1 LFFVKNYI
9 IVFMLCV
16 ISFFVLLYAYKSGVL
31 NVKFT
36 TGRILCST
44 ILNAEINYYSHNNK
58 FKYIDRTSFDD
69 ELMIDSRNNLFF
81 PSFSVYKLKNN
92 KNAISIFGVNEL
104 KNYEMI
110 LEFDENSNV
119 TSNPKKLKV
128 KIIKYKKKLK

>member
-1 LFFVKNYI
+1 MFFVKNYI

-16 ISFFVLLYAYKSGVL
+16 ISFFVVLHTYKSGVL
-31 NVKFT
+31 NVMFT

-44 ILNAEINYYSHNNK
+44 ILNAEIDYYSHNGK
-58 FKYIDRTSFDD
+58 FKYIKRTSFDD

-92 KNAISIFGVNEL
+92 KSSISVFGINEL

-110 LEFDENSNV
+110 LEFDENSTV

-128 KIIKYKKKLK
+128 KVIKHKKN